1 MVRFLCS
8 VPLLLVLG
16 GCDADGDG
24 DTRLLATDEVV
35 ANSGNLDKQSV
46 QHILDSVLGDR
57 TELGGEEGWDAYF
70 DHERRL
76 LVARRGTVE
85 HRSNAVRDD

>member
-8 VPLLLVLG
+8 VPLLLVLC
-16 GCDADGDG
+16 GCDDE

-35 ANSGNLDKQSV
+35 ASSGNLDKQSV
-46 QHILDSVLGDR
+46 QQVLDSVLGDR
-57 TELGGEEGWDAYF
+57 TDLGGEEGWDAYF

-76 LVARRGTVE
+76 IVARRGGSSIE
-85 HRSNAVRDD
+85 FDPNFHRKS